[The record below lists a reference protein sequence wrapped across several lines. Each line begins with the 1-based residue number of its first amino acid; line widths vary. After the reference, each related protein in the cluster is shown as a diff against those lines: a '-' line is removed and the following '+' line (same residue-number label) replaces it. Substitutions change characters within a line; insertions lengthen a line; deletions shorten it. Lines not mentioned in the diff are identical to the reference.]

1 MNILNWNIRG
11 MNSPRKRL
19 ALADFLQKYQID
31 LVAIQETKKEEFSNR
46 MLRSLSSRLDIWIYA
61 PSIGSSGGILF
72 GGDSNKIEIHS
83 YSIHQFCLDIHLIN
97 KVDQSEWQ
105 FTIVYGPTK
114 KQLKKHL

>member
-46 MLRSLSSRLDIWIYA
+46 MLRS
-61 PSIGSSGGILF
+61 
-72 GGDSNKIEIHS
+72 
-83 YSIHQFCLDIHLIN
+83 
-97 KVDQSEWQ
+97 
-105 FTIVYGPTK
+105 
-114 KQLKKHL
+114 